1 MQTDTKFRPMLLELQ
16 LTLSHEQI
24 ISIAAELRKQP
35 ELLTPGD
42 VKRWITDT
50 VRTLTR

>member
-1 MQTDTKFRPMLLELQ
+1 MTTDVKFRPMYIALD
-16 LTLSHEQI
+16 LTLTHEQI
-24 ISIAAELRKQP
+24 VSIAAELRKQP
-35 ELLTPGD
+35 DLLTPAD